1 MQSTRTN
8 TLPRKGQF
16 VSQDN
21 AAALFRLYMAA
32 AWENTCNPCPV
43 LQRIMQRY
51 ESLLSSVKV
60 SAPKAV

>member
-1 MQSTRTN
+1 MQS

-16 VSQDN
+16 VSQDK

-32 AWENTCNPCPV
+32 AWENACNPCPV

-51 ESLLSSVKV
+51 ESLLSSLKV
-60 SAPKAV
+60 SAPKTA

>member
-1 MQSTRTN
+1 MQS

-16 VSQDN
+16 VSQDK

-32 AWENTCNPCPV
+32 AWENACNPCPV

-51 ESLLSSVKV
+51 ESLLPSLKV
-60 SAPKAV
+60 SAPKAT